1 MAYDDLYKHLKT
13 DEEREMFLKADI
25 PKFDPTGKKSNI
37 SDEERER
44 VNKDFFKYIEE
55 YEKHRKDEV

>member
-37 SDEERER
+37 SDEERKR
-44 VNKDFFKYIEE
+44 VYL
-55 YEKHRKDEV
+55 